1 MKFIFKYNKKCF
13 EFCIAD
19 YITKCEQILNS
30 ILNEIN
36 LGIDEIV
43 DVVLE
48 GDSTKIQKI
57 QYMVKFFNKEV
68 KKLLDNRYE
77 IIK

>member
-1 MKFIFKYNKKCF
+1 MEFIFKYNKKCF

-36 LGIDEIV
+36 LGIDEID
-43 DVVLE
+43 DVVLV
-48 GDSTKIQKI
+48 GDSTKIPKI
-57 QYMVKFFNKEV
+57 QYMVKNFLI
-68 KKLLDNRYE
+68 KK
-77 IIK
+77 